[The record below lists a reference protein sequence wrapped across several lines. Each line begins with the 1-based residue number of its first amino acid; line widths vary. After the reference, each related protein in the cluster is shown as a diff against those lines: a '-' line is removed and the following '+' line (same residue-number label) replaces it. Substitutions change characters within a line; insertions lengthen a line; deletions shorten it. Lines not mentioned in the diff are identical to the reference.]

1 MRIGVVSD
9 THGNA
14 QAFRTAIERLGN
26 IDLLLHAGDILYHPP
41 RLGCAEGYDL
51 MGMVEALNTLGVPIV
66 AARGNCDSEVYEELL
81 QFPVQSPY
89 AYASCEGTRVLVNH
103 GHLLSSS
110 QRGELGRKMDVHFV
124 ISGHTHLPVLER
136 CDGVI
141 LMNPGSTSL
150 PKYEVNG
157 KLIPSA
163 GIITDESIR
172 IVSVDDGSILMEMKR
187 Q

>member
-1 MRIGVVSD
+1 MGK
-9 THGNA
+9 
-14 QAFRTAIERLGN
+14 

-51 MGMVEALNTLGVPIV
+51 MGMVEAINTLGVPII

-103 GHLLSSS
+103 GHLLSNS
-110 QRGELGRKMDVHFV
+110 QRAELGRKMGVHFV
-124 ISGHTHLPVLER
+124 VSGHTHLPVLESR
-136 CDGVI
+136 DGVV

-157 KLIPSA
+157 RLIPSA
-163 GIITDESIR
+163 GIISDDSACI
-172 IVSVDDGSILMEMKR
+172 INIDDGSVLMEMKR
-187 Q
+187 